1 MNFFLCNRCNK
12 KSEDNIL
19 NFNSTEILLKN
30 NRQNLINNNVI
41 EKMDSID
48 QFPNINIGDNMHTSI
63 NNNINNL
70 EEEKEDELEI
80 IEYPYSKE
88 KKIPNSKINP
98 KNFKNNKS
106 KFDSHN
112 LIEKDILNQ
121 LNFNGNL
128 NIPTKKNNV
137 NNKKNHSKNY
147 SKNQLVRKI
156 PKININDD
164 DIERKDTMTDPAN
177 IALSSLI
184 QDINKKK
191 NPNNNSNIEKNG
203 QTKEEEEETIKDE
216 TENNYFMIQDD
227 DDNNIINNNEKKIP
241 DINKKNNKFIKTEL
255 EKKKINNQN
264 RKNIKSYNN
273 KNNNNKNLY
282 IVNRITERKLSQN
295 KKISE
300 YNNSII
306 KKKNLLK
313 SKGVFNNYSN
323 KKNKNPGINPLSL
336 STKKQFP
343 KSYSFNCFSND
354 KKINDTNYKRKGNN
368 INNNELGYSL
378 TLSKRYNNLFNHIF
392 KNNDG
397 ISSPKKN
404 EKNKKN
410 NLKISHKKVSR
421 AKISIQKA
429 FSSHISSSH

>member
-19 NFNSTEILLKN
+19 NFNSTEMLLKN

-48 QFPNINIGDNMHTSI
+48 QFPNINIGENIHTSI

-80 IEYPYSKE
+80 IEYPYSKKE
-88 KKIPNSKINP
+88 KKIPNKIIP

-121 LNFNGNL
+121 LNFKENCP
-128 NIPTKKNNV
+128 IKNNNI
-137 NNKKNHSKNY
+137 NNKKNY

-191 NPNNNSNIEKNG
+191 NLNINNNS

-216 TENNYFMIQDD
+216 TENNYFIIKD
-227 DDNNIINNNEKKIP
+227 DDNNTNNKEKKIP
-241 DINKKNNKFIKTEL
+241 ETKKNSKYIKTEL
-255 EKKKINNQN
+255 DKKKINNQN
-264 RKNIKSYNN
+264 RKNTKSYNN
-273 KNNNNKNLY
+273 NKNNKKKNFY
-282 IVNRITERKLSQN
+282 IVNKITERKLSQN
-295 KKISE
+295 KKLSE

-313 SKGVFNNYSN
+313 NKGIFNNFSN
-323 KKNKNPGINPLSL
+323 SKNSGINSLSL

-354 KKINDTNYKRKGNN
+354 KIVNDTNYKKKGNN
-368 INNNELGYSL
+368 INNNKLGYSL
-378 TLSKRYNNLFNHIF
+378 TLSRKYNNLFNHIF

-404 EKNKKN
+404 ERNKKN

>member
-19 NFNSTEILLKN
+19 NFNSTEMLLKN
-30 NRQNLINNNVI
+30 NRKNIINNNVI

-48 QFPNINIGDNMHTSI
+48 QFPNINIGENIHTSI

-80 IEYPYSKE
+80 IEYPYTKNE

-98 KNFKNNKS
+98 KNFQNNRS

-112 LIEKDILNQ
+112 LIEKDIINQ
-121 LNFNGNL
+121 LNFNANL
-128 NIPTKKNNV
+128 PTKKSI
-137 NNKKNHSKNY
+137 NNKKNHSKN
-147 SKNQLVRKI
+147 QLVKKI

-184 QDINKKK
+184 LDINKKK
-191 NPNNNSNIEKNG
+191 KSNNNANIENDG
-203 QTKEEEEETIKDE
+203 QTKDEEEETIKDE
-216 TENNYFMIQDD
+216 TENNYFVVKD
-227 DDNNIINNNEKKIP
+227 DDNNISKKKIP
-241 DINKKNNKFIKTEL
+241 EIKKKNNKFIKTEL
-255 EKKKINNQN
+255 EKKKNNN
-264 RKNIKSYNN
+264 IRKNTKSYNN
-273 KNNNNKNLY
+273 NNKNKNKKNLY
-282 IVNRITERKLSQN
+282 IVNKITERKLSQN
-295 KKISE
+295 KKLSE

-313 SKGVFNNYSN
+313 NKGVFKNYSN
-323 KKNKNPGINPLSL
+323 KKNSEINPLSL

-354 KKINDTNYKRKGNN
+354 KKINDTNYKKKGNN
-368 INNNELGYSL
+368 NNNNNELGYSL
-378 TLSKRYNNLFNHIF
+378 TLSKKYNNLFNHIF

-397 ISSPKKN
+397 ISSPKKI
-404 EKNKKN
+404 EKNDRNKKN

-429 FSSHISSSH
+429 FSSHISSYH